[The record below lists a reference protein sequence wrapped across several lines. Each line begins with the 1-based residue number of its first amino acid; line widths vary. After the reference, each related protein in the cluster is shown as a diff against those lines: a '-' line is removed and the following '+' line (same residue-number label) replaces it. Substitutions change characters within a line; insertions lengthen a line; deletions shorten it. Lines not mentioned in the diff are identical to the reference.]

1 MSEKQNSFQDVN
13 VEVPSTGMVTDISIL
28 NSPKGSY
35 KYSLN
40 SVLETDKGDLG
51 YLSNEESN
59 KEYTQIP
66 KGFSVIGKCYTINN
80 EIVLFLV
87 NPNTNV
93 SEIGVLDDKGNY
105 TTYVNDSNTTNKED
119 KLNFSIAHQIQSTYR
134 LRRGCDRN
142 IYWTDGFNK
151 PRVVNL
157 DALYNYK
164 NENAEFISSKFNIF
178 KTIDKLPQLDESSL
192 QVLEGFGQLKPGSYS
207 ILVQYLDSDFN
218 PTQFIELVN
227 NIIIYEQ
234 SFNTEYGEIEGSIHI
249 DSTEEKYQSLITK
262 ETNKAIKVDILENS
276 KNFNFKYL
284 RYAFVEYT
292 SGTGK
297 ASKVN
302 LSEPLSL
309 ENTQFTYTGNNAATS
324 GSLKEIQLFGEA
336 LNIETAKHIEQIDNR
351 LILAN
356 IESKQINVQ
365 RLQKYASKI
374 KTDCRV
380 RPINLNT
387 IGERKNN
394 YNNKSNPKHPLVNS
408 NGVGYQP
415 GEIYAFGIVYIY
427 KDGTT
432 SPVFH
437 IPGKTNGANFKDVVY
452 SPGQGVYPMSNIN
465 NESSTRYINTS
476 NCDNFDYWG
485 KDAEGFN
492 LANRAVRFHRFPT
505 REELGLPM
513 VTQSSN
519 NTSNSYSTRVNVLQV
534 VGNLKPSVV
543 CAQGNTNCTPYQ
555 AVPFTIEL
563 KYNLNGIEKTQ
574 SLDIN
579 PDDSNINTINISDLF
594 LESDD
599 ITDYELKY
607 YDSNNI
613 NGIVL
618 QTSVK
623 TNPEFKQILRDSY
636 GSSYVDP
643 GIDYSVENKIYIAEN
658 SEIKFAFYEALDS
671 TTLDENNTYSNIF
684 GVKFSNIEIPN
695 KEDIGV
701 EIIGY
706 QIVRLNRE
714 LDDYTIIDTG
724 VVTPMSLFNYKASFS
739 TLAPKTERNS
749 RYVGRSYHI
758 SNYISKNIFN
768 IISLKHKFLD
778 ETPNSITR
786 IKEVGVYEYDGMS
799 GQATL
804 LQDVLGGSSSEG
816 IKTTEGTSDDDGWT
830 LKNVFRFT
838 KVKYTKS
845 SNEPFDFDLNTDNNL
860 DFKFYNLNPVSYTK
874 DLSGTTE
881 IFNTSTDERALILN
895 TKNKGSDFYRDEIR
909 FPYVYLIKDH
919 NTFYSNFRSR
929 AYQLCDTKVFTNST
943 CEVFGGDTYLSPLR
957 ASSMQY
963 MTTYQALR
971 RASQSV
977 WNRWFL
983 PLVTIVAGVALSIF
997 SGGSSLVIAAG
1008 ILMTLGGV
1016 TLGIAS
1022 KIEMEKFKEIYNKKW
1037 FEGLSIICRDL
1048 FAQWIFVDPDQPKKW
1063 EKQLPYRDD
1072 TIGWFT
1078 DSIGDIWLESPINA
1092 NLRVNP
1098 KAEST
1103 YLKPQTKYPE
1113 HDNLSL
1119 IDATHV
1125 FYGKVGESGLFTW
1138 NSEHSW
1144 MFSDKSLQN
1153 HKKEIFLY
1161 TRKITKPKDVPTNK
1175 GDTDY
1180 VGIPIPTFYLINPDY
1195 NYIKKLKYFYHLP
1208 LSFDF
1213 CSKCIEK
1220 FPHRIHYSEQ
1230 SFQEERTDNYT
1241 KFLPNNYRDIEG
1253 ETGEITNVFRLNSNL
1268 YIHTEEA
1275 LWLQPRSYQERVTDQ
1290 IVSFIGTG
1298 SFFEIPP
1305 QKIIDDETGQSAGT
1319 THKWASLKTP
1329 IGYFFVSENQGKIY
1343 QFDGKY
1349 PKPISDLG
1357 MSNWFERNIKIKQDF
1372 EYYKNK
1378 KEKYPFRNNP
1388 SNINGS
1394 GYIST
1399 YDNINN
1405 RVIFTKKDIFIDLE
1419 KYGNDFE
1426 IANDNNNL
1434 IVFPNASQII
1444 SEKAQDNWRYLGIE
1458 NGKMKFIRDVVKTRK
1473 EKRLVRESIFK
1484 DVDYILFRYNFNE
1497 NNGMDLDTRTQVIAP
1512 FESRV
1517 YGWARTSNDE
1527 GLHLSKYIKW
1537 GGDNTGYG
1545 REMILLN
1552 LKEFKKDYPNLKEL
1566 KFTCRAFWYRERRDG
1581 NMNMNAQAYKG
1592 GCPVHI
1598 GTNTNFCNTENNRL
1612 QYLDVVRRI
1621 PTIENFKTNHDN
1633 FDNRSYTDSYE
1644 FRIDGGELQGEYNFP
1659 TENIVTRENSDIDGD
1674 LVGTFTYNI
1683 ERGELMW
1690 EGRGS
1695 GGHIPPT
1702 IREVEIEV
1710 DVEYLDYEYSYVD
1723 GEIVNKENIKDN
1735 SWTLSFSL
1743 INSSWISYHSYQPN
1757 IYINIPNRF
1766 FSWIYGDN
1774 NIWEHNI
1781 KGSYQTFYNKYYPHI
1796 LEYIVISNPSIN
1808 KITNYLSFMTESKT
1822 YDENLK
1828 SYIDS
1833 LYTTFNKAILY
1844 NTRQC
1849 SGLINLQVKDLE
1861 LYDEDYMLSQVY
1873 TTNNNVSIID
1883 RTERNWFLND
1893 FRDYR
1898 IDYSK
1903 PIWNNDHCYNLKVLN
1918 EESIDYN
1925 KDWTQQES
1933 FRDKYLGVRLIF
1945 DKFANK
1951 KLITNLLL
1959 DVSQVSQH

>member
-1 MSEKQNSFQDVN
+1 MSENNKSFQDVN

-40 SVLETDKGDLG
+40 SVLETDRGDLG

-66 KGFSVIGKCYTINN
+66 EGFSIIGKCYTINN
-80 EIVLFLV
+80 EVVLFLV

-93 SEIGVLDDKGNY
+93 SEIGILDDKGNY

-119 KLNFSIAHQIQSTYR
+119 KLNFSIVHQIQATYR

-151 PRVVNL
+151 PRVINL
-157 DALYNYK
+157 DALHNYK

-192 QVLEGFGQLKPGSYS
+192 QVLEGYGQLKPGSYS

-249 DSTEEKYQSLITK
+249 DSTEDKYQSLITR
-262 ETNKAIKVDILENS
+262 ETNKAIKVNILENS

-292 SGTGK
+292 SGTGQ
-297 ASKVN
+297 ASRVN
-302 LSEPLSL
+302 LSEPLPL
-309 ENTQFTYTGNNAATS
+309 ENTEFTYTGNNAATS
-324 GSLKEIQLFGEA
+324 GSLEEIKLFGED

-374 KTDCRV
+374 KADCRV

-387 IGERKNN
+387 LGERKNN

-437 IPGKTNGANFKDVVY
+437 IPGKSTGDRYKDVVY
-452 SPGQGVYPMSNIN
+452 EPGQGIYPMSNVN
-465 NESSTRYINTS
+465 NESSTRYVNTS

-485 KDAEGFN
+485 KDGEGLSLN
-492 LANRAVRFHRFPT
+492 NKKVRFHRFPT
-505 REELGLPM
+505 RQELGLSM
-513 VTQSSN
+513 ITQSAN
-519 NTSNSYSTRVNVLQV
+519 TTSNSYNTRVNILQV
-534 VGNLKPSVV
+534 IGNLKSSVV
-543 CAQGNTNCTPYQ
+543 CNEGDTSCTPYQ
-555 AVPFTIEL
+555 AIPFTIEL
-563 KYNLNGIEKTQ
+563 KYNLNGIEKIQ

-594 LESDD
+594 LESDN

-607 YDSNNI
+607 YDGNNI

-623 TNPEFKQILRDSY
+623 TNPEFKQLLKDTY

-643 GIDYSVENKIYIAEN
+643 GIDYSIENKIYVAEN

-671 TTLDENNTYSNIF
+671 TTLNENNLYSNIF
-684 GVKFSNIEIPN
+684 GIKFSNIEIPN

-706 QIVRLNRE
+706 QIVRLDRE
-714 LDDYTIIDTG
+714 LNDYTVVDTG
-724 VVTPMSLFNYKASFS
+724 VITPISKYNNKVAFS
-739 TLAPKTERNS
+739 TLTPEVKRDGDTNRE
-749 RYVGRSYHI
+749 YHVDK
-758 SNYISKNIFN
+758 YISKDKFN
-768 IISLKHKFLD
+768 IISLKHRFLNL
-778 ETPNSITR
+778 TPDSSTK
-786 IKEVGVYEYDGMS
+786 IKEVGSYGSERIL
-799 GQATL
+799 GQAIL
-804 LQDVLGGSSSEG
+804 LQDVLDGSSADG
-816 IKTTEGTSDDDGWT
+816 ISTTKGTGDDDGWT
-830 LKNVFRFT
+830 LKNIFRFN
-838 KVKYTKS
+838 KVKYEEASTK
-845 SNEPFDFDLNTDNNL
+845 PIDLDLNKNSNL
-860 DFKFYNLNPVSYTK
+860 EFRFYNLNPVNYAT
-874 DLSGTTE
+874 DILGTTD
-881 IFNTSTDERALILN
+881 IYNTSTDERALILN
-895 TKNKGSDFYRDEIR
+895 TKNGDLDFYKEKNR
-909 FPYVYLIKDH
+909 FPYVYFIKEHD
-919 NTFYSNFRSR
+919 TFYSNFRNR
-929 AYQLCDTKVFTNST
+929 AYQLCDSRVFKTNT

-957 ASSMQY
+957 FSSMQY
-963 MTTYQALR
+963 MTTYQAIR
-971 RASQSV
+971 RSSQSF
-977 WNRWFL
+977 WKRWL
-983 PLVTIVAGVALSIF
+983 KPLGSVVAGLALAVF
-997 SGGSSLVIAAG
+997 TGGSSLLIAAG
-1008 ILMTLGGV
+1008 TLMALGGI

-1022 KIEMEKFKEIYNKKW
+1022 NIEMNKFREVYTKKW
-1037 FEGLSIICRDL
+1037 SEGLSRVCRDL
-1048 FAQWIFVDPDQPKKW
+1048 FAQWLFVNPNQPQGW
-1063 EKQLPYRDD
+1063 EQQLPYRDD
-1072 TIGWFT
+1072 TIGWLT

-1092 NLRVNP
+1092 NLRISP
-1098 KAEST
+1098 KAELT

-1119 IDATHV
+1119 MDASHV
-1125 FYGKVGESGLFTW
+1125 FHGKIGETSLFKW
-1138 NSEHSW
+1138 RAEKAW
-1144 MFSDKSLQN
+1144 MYSDKALEN
-1153 HKKEIFLY
+1153 NKKEILLY
-1161 TRKITKPKDVPTNK
+1161 TKKITKQKDNPTQK
-1175 GDTDY
+1175 SDTDY
-1180 VGIPIPTFYLINPDY
+1180 VGVPVPTFYFINPDY
-1195 NYIKKLKYFYHLP
+1195 NYIKRLKYFYHLP

-1275 LWLQPRSYQERVTDQ
+1275 LWLQPRSYQERITDQ

-1329 IGYFFVSENQGKIY
+1329 MGYFFVSENQGKIY

-1372 EYYKNK
+1372 EYFKNK

-1405 RVIFTKKDIFIDLE
+1405 RVIFSKKDSFINLNA
-1419 KYGNDFE
+1419 YGKDFE
-1426 IANDNNNL
+1426 ISNKDNNL
-1434 IVFPNASQII
+1434 IIFPNISRII
-1444 SEKAQDNWRYLGIE
+1444 SEKSQDNWRYLGIE
-1458 NGKMKFIRDVVKTRK
+1458 NGQMKFIRDVVKTRK
-1473 EKRLVRESIFK
+1473 EKRLVRENIFK
-1484 DVDYILFRYNFNE
+1484 DVDYILFRYNFSE
-1497 NNGMDLDTRTQVIAP
+1497 ANGKDLDTRTQVIEP
-1512 FESRV
+1512 FVSRIF
-1517 YGWARTSNDE
+1517 GWGKTTNEE

-1552 LKEFKKDYPNLKEL
+1552 LKEFKKDYPDLKEF
-1566 KFTCRAFWYRERRDG
+1566 KFTCRAFWYALRGDG

-1598 GTNTNFCNTENNRL
+1598 GTNTNFCNTENNRVQNL
-1612 QYLDVVRRI
+1612 KVISTIPLLEDVKI
-1621 PTIENFKTNHDN
+1621 NYNQSNTSTPSAF
-1633 FDNRSYTDSYE
+1633 E

-1659 TENIVTRENSDIDGD
+1659 TENIVTRNNSNIEGD

-1683 ERGELMW
+1683 EKGELSW
-1690 EGRGS
+1690 EGKGS

-1702 IREVEIEV
+1702 TREVEIEV
-1710 DVEYLDYEYSYVD
+1710 DVEYIDYEYLYLD
-1723 GEIVNKENIKDN
+1723 GEIVDVNNIENN
-1735 SWTLSFSL
+1735 SWTISYSL
-1743 INSSWISYHSYQPN
+1743 VNSSWISYHNYNPN

-1766 FSWIYGDN
+1766 FSWVYGNN

-1781 KGSYQTFYNKYYPHI
+1781 KGSYQTFYNKHYPHI
-1796 LEYIVISNPSIN
+1796 IEYVINNNPGLT
-1808 KITNYLSFMTESKT
+1808 KITNTLQFQTEAKT
-1822 YDENLK
+1822 YNENIK
-1828 SYIDS
+1828 SYVDD
-1833 LYTTFNKAILY
+1833 LYTTFNKAVLY

-1883 RTERNWFLND
+1883 RTERDWYLND

-1898 IDYSK
+1898 IDYNQ
-1903 PIWNNDHCYNLKVLN
+1903 PIWNNDSCYHFKILN
-1918 EESIDYN
+1918 EQSISYS